1 MIAADARLEPVMSA
15 EGVIRCCPV
24 CGDPWESERFC
35 IHADMTYGEALALR
49 PDLSACVEAAGKAAY
64 NRALDKH
71 NTAGGTALTWEEA
84 EPMTKHTIR
93 EYFLPVVA
101 AVLAVAEAGE

>member
-1 MIAADARLEPVMSA
+1 
-15 EGVIRCCPV
+15 
-24 CGDPWESERFC
+24 
-35 IHADMTYGEALALR
+35 MTAPKY
-49 PDLSACVEAAGKAAY
+49 DLTACVEAAGKAAY

-71 NTAGGTALTWEEA
+71 VAAGGAALGWEEA

-101 AVLAVAEAGE
+101 AVLAVVEVGE